1 MKYKNTDNSMIDNI
15 LKHSQKA
22 FIQYKKIPGRI
33 RAIFLRAIADEIE
46 AVKDELISSAMRE
59 TNLPEMRLSGE
70 TKRTTDQIRMF
81 AALLDEG
88 SWVEAR
94 IDTALPERK
103 PVPKTDLRKMVI
115 PIGPVAV
122 FGAANFPIAFS
133 AAGGDTISALAAG
146 CSVIVKAHPAHP
158 ETSTLAANAVTRAA
172 EKTGMPERVYQH
184 ISLQGK
190 EGIDAGQGLI
200 THPLLKGAG
209 FTGSL
214 AGGRALFDLANSRPE
229 PIPFFAEMSSINPV
243 ILLPETL
250 SRDAQK
256 SAAKLAGSISLG
268 AGQFCT
274 NPGLI
279 IAVEGEP
286 LERFIK
292 SLDTEIQKILP
303 QKMLNQ
309 GIAENY
315 YRKLSHALMQK
326 GVKTECWA
334 HSDASSDRG
343 KPLVASANAETF
355 ISNSELAHE
364 VFGPFSLIIRCR
376 DMEELYSVS
385 ESFEGQLTITLTGS
399 EEELLRNKKLVDII
413 AEKAGRLI
421 VNDVPTGVEVCH
433 SMQHGGPYPA
443 STDSR
448 FTSVGTDA
456 IKRFSRPAAFQNFPD
471 TLLPDELKESNP
483 LSIWRLVNG
492 EWKK

>member
-1 MKYKNTDNSMIDNI
+1 MGNQPIVNSEIDDILNI
-15 LKHSQKA
+15 SHKA
-22 FIQYKKIPGRI
+22 FFKYKKISGKKRGV
-33 RAIFLRAIADEIE
+33 FLRAIAAELE
-46 AVKDELISSAMRE
+46 AVKNELIQSAMRE
-59 TNLPEMRLSGE
+59 SNLPEGRLSGE
-70 TKRTTDQIRMF
+70 IKRTTDQIRMF
-81 AALLDEG
+81 AGLIEEG

-94 IDTALPERK
+94 IDTAIHDRK
-103 PVPKTDLRKMVI
+103 PVPKTDIRKMLI
-115 PIGPVAV
+115 PLGPIAV

-146 CSVIVKAHPAHP
+146 CPVIVKAHPAHP
-158 ETSTLAANAVTRAA
+158 ETSALAAEAIKRAAVTC
-172 EKTGMPERVYQH
+172 GMPEGVYQH
-184 ISLQGK
+184 IDF
-190 EGIDAGQGLI
+190 EGQESIKAGQALI

-214 AGGRALFDLANSRPE
+214 AGGRALFDLANSRPD

-250 SRDAQK
+250 SRDAEK
-256 SAAKLAGSISLG
+256 SAQELASSISLG

-279 IAVEGEP
+279 IAVEGEQ

-292 SLDTEIQKILP
+292 CLDTEIQKSIP

-309 GIAENY
+309 GIADNY

-326 GVKTECWA
+326 GVKTECRA
-334 HSDASSDRG
+334 HADESEDRG
-343 KPLVASANAETF
+343 KPLVASAHAETF
-355 ISNSELAHE
+355 ISNIELAHE
-364 VFGPFSLIIRCR
+364 VFGPYSLIIRCR
-376 DMEELYSVS
+376 DIDELYSVAVS
-385 ESFEGQLTITLTGS
+385 LQGQLTITLTGD
-399 EEELLRNKKLVDII
+399 EEELIRNKKLVDII

-421 VNDVPTGVEVCH
+421 VNGVPTGVEVCP

-448 FTSVGTDA
+448 FTAVGTDA

-471 TLLPDELKESNP
+471 PLLPDELKENNP